1 MREGYE
7 KCELG
12 NDLEFVDE
20 LILEMI
26 LILVDYASDK
36 FWKVLK
42 YGSTDAL
49 TNPSYTVSRQDK
61 YDMIKPNNVVVNSE
75 GETISITKV
84 RRNKYNNDIS
94 TVAHSEIRL
103 FDGSWNTQSQN
114 DYSLLIGLEVISHNK
129 SMILDGT
136 GESTINILRHEL
148 YKIFNNSYVYKSVGK
163 MTNVGVR
170 GAINVFN
177 DSYQG
182 YQFGLKTTSA

>member
-103 FDGSWNTQSQN
+103 FDGSWNAQSQN

-177 DSYQG
+177 ESYQG

>member
-1 MREGYE
+1 MREHYK

-12 NDLEFVDE
+12 NDLKFTDE
-20 LILEMI
+20 LIKEML

-36 FWKVLK
+36 FWKILK

-49 TNPSYTVSRQDK
+49 INPSYTISKQDK
-61 YDMIKPNNVVVNSE
+61 YDMIKPNNIVVNSE
-75 GETISITKV
+75 GETITITKI
-84 RRNKYNNDIS
+84 RRSRFNDDIS

-103 FDGSWNTQSQN
+103 FDGSWNPVSQN

-129 SMILDGT
+129 SIILDGT

-148 YKIFNNSYVYKSVGK
+148 YKIFNNSYVYKSIGK

-170 GAINVFN
+170 GAIKVFN